1 MIHLVLS
8 FARLPP
14 LPHPCAR
21 YVRWAAVCRSVSRP
35 PTENCVVIDP
45 YTQAL
50 AFFFRKSAN
59 WYPVWAVFFFRLTVE
74 VGRDLGVT
82 WGDSEISI
90 SSEHRR
96 HRRPFMRNVT

>member
-50 AFFFRKSAN
+50 AFFFSQIGKLVPCLGS
-59 WYPVWAVFFFRLTVE
+59 FFF
-74 VGRDLGVT
+74 
-82 WGDSEISI
+82 SI
-90 SSEHRR
+90 DG
-96 HRRPFMRNVT
+96 